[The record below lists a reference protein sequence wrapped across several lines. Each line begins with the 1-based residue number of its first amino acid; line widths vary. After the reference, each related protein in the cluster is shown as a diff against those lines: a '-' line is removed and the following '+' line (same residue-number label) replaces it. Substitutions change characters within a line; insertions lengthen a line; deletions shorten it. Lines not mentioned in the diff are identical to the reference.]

1 MKATLGQKIRELR
14 IRKGLTQSDLSAGLV
29 TPSMISQIES
39 DKANPS
45 HSLLASIAEKLD
57 TPIEYFLT
65 DTETQMEKVSEF
77 KIAKALMATQGY
89 EQAIPMLKELEEN
102 PSPHVSSIDVAYDLA
117 ECLLRVGE
125 YATATER
132 FEAVL
137 DSAMARN
144 DNTVSLLVLNQLGE
158 LSFLEKNYPIAI
170 HYWKKAHETIK
181 KGHPAELYLHAKIV
195 QNLGAVYFK
204 LGEHTEALQYYQ
216 ESNELLEGSHH
227 FKQIGDI
234 YLNLSFTYRDMG
246 EFEKAAEYSQFALS
260 IFQSLNNIKL
270 TIDVK
275 AKYGIVKGETG
286 NIDEAVQILKNCMD
300 EYREIGCEVEVGQL
314 HSDLARIMINAGQF
328 EAAAEHGSAALN
340 FFPEENLDRAHVYK
354 MKGQIEMAGGNL
366 EAAIDSIKQAISIFH
381 ETHAYGE
388 LVKAYSLLGD
398 IFKDKGDFKEA
409 MECLESMNTAME
421 ENLRERKIVI

>member
-45 HSLLASIAEKLD
+45 HNLLAAIAEKLD

-65 DTETQMEKVSEF
+65 DTETQMEKVSVY
-77 KIAKALMATQGY
+77 KIAKALMATRDY
-89 EQAIPMLKELEEN
+89 MKAIPMLQELEEN

-117 ECLLRVGE
+117 ECQLHLGNYSE
-125 YATATER
+125 ATQR

-144 DNTVSLLVLNQLGE
+144 DNSVSLLVLNQLGE
-158 LSFLEKNYPIAI
+158 LSYLEKNYPIAI
-170 HYWKKAHETIK
+170 HYWKKAHEMIK
-181 KGHPAELYLHAKIV
+181 KGQPAELYLHAKIV
-195 QNLGAVYFK
+195 QNLGSVYYK
-204 LGEHTEALQYYQ
+204 LGEYGEALTYYR
-216 ESNELLEGSHH
+216 ESNALLEGSHH
-227 FKQIGDI
+227 FKQIGNI
-234 YLNLSFTYRDMG
+234 YLDLSFTYRDMG
-246 EFEKAAEYSQFALS
+246 EFEKAAEYSQYALS
-260 IFQSLNNIKL
+260 IFQSLNNMRL

-286 NIDEAVQILKNCMD
+286 NIDEAIEVLESCMT

-314 HSDLARIMINAGQF
+314 HSDLARILVQGGRVQQAMDHCEQ
-328 EAAAEHGSAALN
+328 ALA
-340 FFPEENLDRAHVYK
+340 FFPSENIDRAHVYR
-354 MKGQIEMAGGNL
+354 MQGQIEMQRGNL
-366 EAAIDSIKQAISIFH
+366 SQAIECIRRAVHIYGEQQAF
-381 ETHAYGE
+381 GE

-398 IFKDKGDFKEA
+398 IYKEKGEFKEA
-409 MECLESMNTAME
+409 MECLESMNSAME

>member
-65 DTETQMEKVSEF
+65 DTETQMEKVSEY
-77 KIAKALMATQGY
+77 KIAKALMATQEY
-89 EQAIPMLKELEEN
+89 ERAIPMLKELEEN

-117 ECLLRVGE
+117 ECYLHVGE
-125 YATATER
+125 YVVATER
-132 FEAVL
+132 FESVL

-144 DNTVSLLVLNQLGE
+144 DNTVALLVLNQLGE

-286 NIDEAVQILKNCMD
+286 NIEEAVAIMKNCMD

-328 EAAAEHGSAALN
+328 EKAAEHSNAALE

-354 MKGQIEMAGGNL
+354 MKGQIEMASGNL
-366 EAAIDSIKQAISIFH
+366 EAAIDSIKKAVAIFNDN
-381 ETHAYGE
+381 HAYGE

-398 IFKDKGDFKEA
+398 IYKEKGDFKEA

>member
-45 HSLLASIAEKLD
+45 HNLLAAIAEKLD

-65 DTETQMEKVSEF
+65 DTETQMEKVSVY
-77 KIAKALMATQGY
+77 KIAKALMATREY
-89 EQAIPMLKELEEN
+89 TQAIDMLKDLELN

-117 ECLLRVGE
+117 ECYLHIGQ

-132 FEAVL
+132 FETVL

-158 LSFLEKNYPIAI
+158 LSYLEKNYPIAI
-170 HYWKKAHETIK
+170 HYWKKAHEMIK

-195 QNLGAVYFK
+195 QNLGSVYYK
-204 LGEHTEALQYYQ
+204 LGEFGEALTYYK
-216 ESNELLEGSHH
+216 EANGLLEGSHH
-227 FKQIGDI
+227 FKKIGDI
-234 YLNLSFTYRDMG
+234 YLELSFTYRDMG
-246 EFEKAAEYSQFALS
+246 EYEKAAEYSQFALS

-286 NIDEAVQILKNCMD
+286 DIDESIAVLSSCMD
-300 EYREIGCEVEVGQL
+300 EYREIGCEVEVGSL
-314 HSDLARIMINAGQF
+314 HSDLARILIQGEQYEQAMEHC
-328 EAAAEHGSAALN
+328 EAALTY
-340 FFPEENLDRAHVYK
+340 FPQENSDRAHVYR
-354 MKGQIEMAGGNL
+354 MRGQIEQARGNL
-366 EAAIDSIKQAISIFH
+366 DQATEAVREAVEIFADGH
-381 ETHAYGE
+381 VYGE

-398 IFKDKGDFKEA
+398 IYKAKGDYKEA
-409 MECLESMNTAME
+409 MECLENMNAAME

>member
-65 DTETQMEKVSEF
+65 DTETQMEKVSEY
-77 KIAKALMATQGY
+77 KIAKALMATQAY
-89 EQAIPMLKELEEN
+89 EKAIPMLRELEEN

-117 ECLLRVGE
+117 ECLLRIGQ

-204 LGEHTEALQYYQ
+204 LGEHQEALQYYQ
-216 ESNELLEGSHH
+216 ESNELLDGSHH

-275 AKYGIVKGETG
+275 AKFGIVKGETG
-286 NIDEAVQILKNCMD
+286 NIEEAVQILKNCMD

-314 HSDLARIMINAGQF
+314 HSDLARIMINAGHF
-328 EAAAEHGSAALN
+328 EAAAEHSNAALEY
-340 FFPEENLDRAHVYK
+340 FPQENLDRAHVYK
-354 MKGQIEMAGGNL
+354 MKGQIEMASGNL
-366 EAAIDSIKQAISIFH
+366 GAAIDSIKQAVAIFH
-381 ETHAYGE
+381 DNHAYGE

-398 IFKDKGDFKEA
+398 IYKEKGDFKEA
-409 MECLESMNTAME
+409 MECLESMNAAME

>member
-45 HSLLASIAEKLD
+45 HNLLAAIAEKLD

-65 DTETQMEKVSEF
+65 DTETQMEKVSVY
-77 KIAKALMATQGY
+77 KIAKALMANGEY
-89 EQAIPMLKELEEN
+89 VKALPLLKDLEEN

-117 ECLLRVGE
+117 DCLLHLGQFAE
-125 YATATER
+125 ANER
-132 FEAVL
+132 FESVL

-158 LSFLEKNYPIAI
+158 IAFQEKNYPIAI
-170 HYWKKAHETIK
+170 HYWKKAHEIIK
-181 KGHPAELYLHAKIV
+181 KGQPAELYLHAKIV
-195 QNLGAVYFK
+195 QNLGSVYYK
-204 LGEHTEALQYYQ
+204 LGEYSEALEYYQ
-216 ESNELLEGSHH
+216 ESNQLLEGSQH

-234 YLNLSFTYRDMG
+234 YLQLSFTYRDVG
-246 EFEKAAEYSQFALS
+246 EFEKAAEYSQYALS

-286 NIDEAVQILKNCMD
+286 QINEAIEVLQSCMN
-300 EYREIGCEVEVGQL
+300 EYREVGFEVEVGQL
-314 HSDLARIMINAGQF
+314 HSSLARILVQGQEYDRAYEHCNLALGYF
-328 EAAAEHGSAALN
+328 AEES
-340 FFPEENLDRAHVYK
+340 LDRAHVYR
-354 MKGQIEMAGGNL
+354 MKGQIETARGNQ
-366 EAAIDSIKQAISIFH
+366 EAAIEQVRKAVEAYEKFN
-381 ETHAYGE
+381 AYGD

-398 IFKDKGDFKEA
+398 VYKSKGDFKEA
-409 MECLESMNTAME
+409 MECLERMNTAME

>member
-45 HSLLASIAEKLD
+45 HNLLAAIAEKLD

-65 DTETQMEKVSEF
+65 DTETQMEKVSVY
-77 KIAKALMATQGY
+77 KIAKALMATREY
-89 EQAIPMLKELEEN
+89 TQAIEMLKDLELN
-102 PSPHVSSIDVAYDLA
+102 PSPHVSSIDVSYDLA
-117 ECLLRVGE
+117 ECYLHVGE
-125 YATATER
+125 YSTATER

-158 LSFLEKNYPIAI
+158 LSYLEKNYPIAI
-170 HYWKKAHETIK
+170 HYWKKAHEMIK

-195 QNLGAVYFK
+195 QNLGAVYYK
-204 LGEHTEALQYYQ
+204 LGEYTEALTYYK
-216 ESNELLEGSHH
+216 EANTLLEGSHH
-227 FKQIGDI
+227 FKKIGDI

-286 NIDEAVQILKNCMD
+286 DIDEAINVLSACMD
-300 EYREIGCEVEVGQL
+300 EYREIGCDVEVGQL
-314 HSDLARIMINAGQF
+314 HSDLARILIQGGQYDKALRHCD
-328 EAAAEHGSAALN
+328 EALL
-340 FFPEENLDRAHVYK
+340 FFPQENIDRAHVYK
-354 MKGQIEMAGGNL
+354 MRGQIEQAQEYL
-366 EAAIDSIKQAISIFH
+366 EASIESVKKAVEIFH
-381 ETHAYGE
+381 ETYAYGE

-398 IFKDKGDFKEA
+398 IYKAKGDYKEA
-409 MECLESMNTAME
+409 MECLEKMNMAME

>member
-45 HSLLASIAEKLD
+45 HNLLASIAEKLD

-65 DTETQMEKVSEF
+65 DTETQMEKVSVY
-77 KIAKALMATQGY
+77 KIAKALMATKEY
-89 EQAIPMLKELEEN
+89 EKAIPMLHELENN
-102 PSPHVSSIDVAYDLA
+102 PSPHVSSIDVAYDIA
-117 ECLLRVGE
+117 ECFLHTGQ
-125 YATATER
+125 YAPATER
-132 FEAVL
+132 FETVL

-144 DNTVSLLVLNQLGE
+144 DNTISLLVLNQLGE
-158 LSFLEKNYPIAI
+158 LSYLEKNYPIAI
-170 HYWKKAHETIK
+170 HYWKKAHEMIK

-195 QNLGAVYFK
+195 QNLGSVYYK
-204 LGEHTEALQYYQ
+204 LGEYTEALAYYR

-234 YLNLSFTYRDMG
+234 YLDLSFTYRDMG

-260 IFQSLNNIKL
+260 IFQSLNNMKL

-286 NIDEAVQILKNCMD
+286 QLDEAVTILESCMT
-300 EYREIGCEVEVGQL
+300 EYREIGCEREIGLV
-314 HSDLARIMINAGQF
+314 HSDLARILIQGSQAESAYEHCEKALRYF
-328 EAAAEHGSAALN
+328 EEGTL
-340 FFPEENLDRAHVYK
+340 ERAHVNR
-354 MKGQIEMAGGNL
+354 MKGQIESVRGDL
-366 EAAIDSIKQAISIFH
+366 EAATSLIQEGIDVYNSHQAF
-381 ETHAYGE
+381 GE

-398 IFKDKGDFKEA
+398 IYKDKGQFKEA
-409 MECLESMNTAME
+409 MECLENMNAAME